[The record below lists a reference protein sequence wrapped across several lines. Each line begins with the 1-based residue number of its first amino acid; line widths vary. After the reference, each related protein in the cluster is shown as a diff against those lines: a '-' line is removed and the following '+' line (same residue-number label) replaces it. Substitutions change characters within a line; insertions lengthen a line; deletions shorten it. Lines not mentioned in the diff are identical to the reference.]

1 MAPKVAAQAGRTF
14 QMKRFS
20 TAKAA
25 LDVAVTRP
33 VRVPDRRWA
42 K

>member
-1 MAPKVAAQAGRTF
+1 MAPSVATQGGRTF

-25 LDVAVTRP
+25 FEVAVIRP
-33 VRVPDRRWA
+33 VSVPARRWE